1 MSTLARTDMS
11 LLGQWWW
18 TVDRWSLGAL
28 LALIMFG
35 VLMIFAASP
44 AVAVRLNLDSFHF
57 VQRHFIVVPLGL
69 LIIVLTSPQAALE
82 FLDLSTGVTMI
93 LSVSLIIL
101 TKGGKLFFNSPF
113 FPLIVTVFSTISAKT
128 PSGNNTGCFPTLD
141 IINKPYTKL
150 HHQYLNLWQKN

>member
-57 VQRHFIVVPLGL
+57 VQRHFIVVPVIDEELDER
-69 LIIVLTSPQAALE
+69 INSSP
-82 FLDLSTGVTMI
+82 SK
-93 LSVSLIIL
+93 IIL
-101 TKGGKLFFNSPF
+101 TILGPKGISEGTGMNKLK
-113 FPLIVTVFSTISAKT
+113 FPLESTSR
-128 PSGNNTGCFPTLD
+128 PVNSCSFM
-141 IINKPYTKL
+141 
-150 HHQYLNLWQKN
+150 

>member
-44 AVAVRLNLDSFHF
+44 AVAVRLNLDSYHF
-57 VQRHFIVVPLGL
+57 VQRHFIVVPFGL
-69 LIIVLTSPQAALE
+69 LII
-82 FLDLSTGVTMI
+82 I
-93 LSVSLIIL
+93 LSPFIFH
-101 TKGGKLFFNSPF
+101 KLF
-113 FPLIVTVFSTISAKT
+113 
-128 PSGNNTGCFPTLD
+128 
-141 IINKPYTKL
+141 
-150 HHQYLNLWQKN
+150 

>member
-44 AVAVRLNLDSFHF
+44 AVAVRLNLDSYH
-57 VQRHFIVVPLGL
+57 
-69 LIIVLTSPQAALE
+69 
-82 FLDLSTGVTMI
+82 
-93 LSVSLIIL
+93 SVSYTHL
-101 TKGGKLFFNSPF
+101 TLP
-113 FPLIVTVFSTISAKT
+113 TICSV
-128 PSGNNTGCFPTLD
+128 
-141 IINKPYTKL
+141 
-150 HHQYLNLWQKN
+150 